1 MKGKLKGALVV
12 LTILVLLF
20 SMVACSGKE
29 TTEAAATT
37 EKKPFNI
44 NEVKVAMLAP
54 GLNHPF
60 FQAVANDFEREAKK
74 LGVQYSILDAQL
86 DTNRQIAAMED
97 LITQKVDMI
106 FLIPTDGTAL
116 GPAVLQANKA
126 GVPVITVSR
135 NVTEGNIV
143 AFVGSDD
150 LVIGMT
156 AGNFIATKLNGKGKV
171 VEISGTPGTTTAQDR
186 SRGFRMVID
195 TYPGLELVAS
205 QTANYHRGQAMS
217 VMENIIQAHDHFDA
231 IFAANDE
238 MAGGVLQA
246 LKGAGRK
253 GVILVGCNTQAD
265 AYVALQAGEMH
276 GDITFPPEAGSE
288 ALRIGLAYL
297 KGEPYVPYKMIPVEL
312 VTQYNLE
319 KMKHKFY

>member
-1 MKGKLKGALVV
+1 MRKSLKGLFVGLAILGLAFALV
-12 LTILVLLF
+12 
-20 SMVACSGKE
+20 ACEGKAGAE
-29 TTEAAATT
+29 KAEAAPQEFDIA
-37 EKKPFNI
+37 KI
-44 NEVKVAMLAP
+44 KVALCAP

-60 FQAVANDFEREAKK
+60 FQEVANYFEAEAKRM
-74 LGVQYSILDAQL
+74 GVQYTILDAQL
-86 DTNRQIAAMED
+86 DTNRQIATVED

-116 GPAVLQANKA
+116 GSAVLKANDA
-126 GVPVITVSR
+126 GIPVITVSR
-135 NVTEGNIV
+135 NVTEGKIV

-156 AGNFIATKLNGKGKV
+156 AGNYIATKLGGKGRV

-186 SRGFRMVID
+186 SKGFNMVMA
-195 TYPGLELVAS
+195 TYPQIKVIAS

-217 VMENIIQAHDHFDA
+217 VMENIIQAHDQFDA

-265 AYVALQAGEMH
+265 AMEAIKAGDMH
-276 GDITFPPEAGSE
+276 ADITFPPQAGRE
-288 ALRIGLAYL
+288 ALQIGVAYL

-312 VTQYNLE
+312 VTKENIEAFASATY
-319 KMKHKFY
+319 